1 MPGIPRRGGGTGEFL
16 GSARWITTPHSSSAT
31 AEKFERAQRQ
41 DAAREIFARATEE
54 QAEQAQGPDTEL
66 GALLDAIADEVH
78 RISGAACEGIARDFA
93 ARAAYARRYL
103 PRHMLAAALAAI
115 NEERKAALAAVRRN
129 AAQEL
134 AARKKVAIEARK
146 RPAAPKRPR
155 KPRGPA
161 RT

>member
-1 MPGIPRRGGGTGEFL
+1 MRTLGEFV
-16 GSARWITTPHSSSAT
+16 GSARWITTPHTSSAY
-31 AEKFERAQRQ
+31 AEKFERARPQ
-41 DAAREIFARATEE
+41 DAAREIFARAAEE
-54 QAEQAQGPDTEL
+54 QVQEAQAPDTEL

-78 RISGAACEGIARDFA
+78 RISGAACQGIARDFA

-115 NEERKAALAAVRRN
+115 NDGRKAALAVVKRN

-134 AARKKVAIEARK
+134 AARKKVAIEARM
-146 RPAAPKRPR
+146 RRAPPKRPR

-161 RT
+161 R